1 MRALRK
7 HLEVSQQELAE
18 DLGVRQQ
25 TVSEWETGMY
35 QPRGA
40 SNTLLHII
48 AERADFHYTAGSG
61 RQAVSGSE
69 QG

>member
-1 MRALRK
+1 M
-7 HLEVSQQELAE
+7 SQQELAE

-40 SNTLLHII
+40 SSTLLHII
-48 AERADFHYTAGSG
+48 AERAAFQYTVASVEEDFSP
-61 RQAVSGSE
+61 SE
-69 QG
+69 R